1 MSRAVINRI
10 YSGMLLSNVAFKSQ
24 KNSYLI
30 MNMDGSIAF
39 KKFGSDCIQHFKP
52 SFVGLDMPIHVIGMD
67 KNGIIRAISVMGI
80 QYPLTM
86 EYNTLDFKP
95 KDVYGSLLDDCSFGV
110 FDKDIMV
117 YRASFSNQVKNYLT

>member
-30 MNMDGSIAF
+30 MNSDGSIAF
-39 KKFGSDCIQHFKP
+39 KKFGSDCIEHFKP
-52 SFVGLDMPIHVIGMD
+52 SFVGLDMPINVIGMD

-86 EYNTLDFKP
+86 EYNTFHFKAE
-95 KDVYGSLLDDCSFGV
+95 DVRGYLLDDCSIGV
-110 FDKDIMV
+110 FDKDTMV
-117 YRASFSNQVKNYLT
+117 YRASFY